1 MAKNLGKSEKL
12 DLLLSEVVKI
22 SKQLKVL
29 SLQQATLAE
38 ALAKLK
44 RPSATAAKPA
54 KPAPSKPAPAKAAAP
69 ASKPSATRKA
79 EPKSSN
85 SVRPVLVASPD
96 PVTPPKIAS

>member
-22 SKQLKVL
+22 NKQLKVL

-44 RPSATAAKPA
+44 RSSAAVA
-54 KPAPSKPAPAKAAAP
+54 KPAPSKPAPVKAAAP
-69 ASKPSATRKA
+69 AGKPAATRKA

-85 SVRPVLVASPD
+85 SARPVLVASPD